1 MQINCRLPLSVL
13 SVWQCPEATRKR
25 PVCLGINE
33 YERKYKKY
41 FKKKRRRLD
50 FAKRLSFPLSFS
62 LSMVWTVG
70 VLRALFVHL
79 HFSASRSRFLLFL
92 DIQHSVSASSI
103 PICLRITGPSEE

>member
-41 FKKKRRRLD
+41 FKKNKEEDLLLPRDYPSLL
-50 FAKRLSFPLSFS
+50 LS
-62 LSMVWTVG
+62 
-70 VLRALFVHL
+70 VHGMD
-79 HFSASRSRFLLFL
+79 SRC
-92 DIQHSVSASSI
+92 A
-103 PICLRITGPSEE
+103 

>member
-41 FKKKRRRLD
+41 FKQNKKEDLLLLRDYPAL
-50 FAKRLSFPLSFS
+50 PPFS
-62 LSMVWTVG
+62 LSVVQTVG
-70 VLRALFVHL
+70 VLRELLFVCL
-79 HFSASRSRFLLFL
+79 QCLQLCNQSSTLPGASRWCTP
-92 DIQHSVSASSI
+92 AN
-103 PICLRITGPSEE
+103 CL